1 MTSTIRQSNFELLRI
16 ICMVMIVTWHALGHG
31 GAINNTEI
39 SSMNFFIAHI
49 LKSLAV
55 VAVNCYVIISGFF
68 GIDSKFKKTKIMN
81 LYAQVLF
88 YSITISLLFWTSDIE
103 QITVEGII
111 KMAFPV
117 ITQTWWFMSV
127 FLVLYLLT
135 PYINKLL
142 KLLNRKEFYMLLIT
156 LLLIF
161 VVWPS
166 LPYTKPIDK
175 SKGYSLYNFILLYM
189 IGAYIRIY
197 YKNKKINKYITL
209 LVYLISS
216 ILLGVININVSR
228 SLGYNWGI
236 YSYNYILVYISS
248 IALFLFFKELNI
260 KSNLI
265 NKLSGLTLGVYLIHD
280 HVYVRKFI
288 YGFLGYENSF
298 NKDNFII
305 YTIAIVGII
314 YVFSST
320 IEFTRQ
326 ALFKFIKSINIEKTS
341 SPRSTNKNIIT
352 E

>member
-103 QITVEGII
+103 Q
-111 KMAFPV
+111 
-117 ITQTWWFMSV
+117 TQTWWFMSV

>member
-1 MTSTIRQSNFELLRI
+1 
-16 ICMVMIVTWHALGHG
+16 
-31 GAINNTEI
+31 
-39 SSMNFFIAHI
+39 
-49 LKSLAV
+49 
-55 VAVNCYVIISGFF
+55 
-68 GIDSKFKKTKIMN
+68 
-81 LYAQVLF
+81 
-88 YSITISLLFWTSDIE
+88 
-103 QITVEGII
+103 
-111 KMAFPV
+111 
-117 ITQTWWFMSV
+117 
-127 FLVLYLLT
+127 
-135 PYINKLL
+135 
-142 KLLNRKEFYMLLIT
+142 
-156 LLLIF
+156 
-161 VVWPS
+161 
-166 LPYTKPIDK
+166 
-175 SKGYSLYNFILLYM
+175 M